1 MNLNQQIWLKSL
13 DPDQMYGTLQR
24 VLMEENLSVVPFE
37 AVCKHLITAMMQ
49 ERETMMDENTRMRQA
64 LQKAGLYTN
73 EIALGREG

>member
-24 VLMEENLSVVPFE
+24 GLMEENLSVIPFE

-49 ERETMMDENTRMRQA
+49 ERETMLKENNIMRKE
-64 LQKAGLYTN
+64 LIKHNLYTS
-73 EIALGREG
+73 ELLGLEG

>member
-37 AVCKHLITAMMQ
+37 AVCKHLITAMMD
-49 ERETMMDENTRMRQA
+49 ERQTFLKEVNVMRRE
-64 LQKAGLYTN
+64 LVKHGLYTS
-73 EIALGREG
+73 ELMGLEG